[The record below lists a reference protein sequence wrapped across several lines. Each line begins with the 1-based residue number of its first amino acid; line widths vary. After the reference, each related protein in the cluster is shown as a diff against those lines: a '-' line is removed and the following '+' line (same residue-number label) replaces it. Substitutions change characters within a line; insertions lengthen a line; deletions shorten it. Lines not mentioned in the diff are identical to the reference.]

1 MTIRVLGCSA
11 SIVAIAWCGA
21 AAAQTAGA
29 TPPANGA
36 APGVTTSL
44 SEVVVTAERRSTNLQ
59 KTAIAATVFNQK
71 DLVKNGITT
80 IDQLQFVSPSL
91 TVNNFGQGN
100 DVDIRGIGKG
110 EHNTQTGTGVVTYR
124 DSVATFPGYFQEEP
138 YYDVAS
144 VQVLRGPQGTFSGQN
159 STGGAVIV
167 NTQDPVIGG
176 GNHGYVFAHYGN
188 YNDTGVQGALN
199 LPISDTFA
207 ARIAINTDYRDSFY
221 HISGLTGDPSLKW
234 GSARISL
241 LWTPTPALRISLKT
255 DYNYLQNGGYFG
267 DAIINP
273 LTGKP
278 NPTTNLFNFANN
290 YETYATDQFVR
301 SALRIDYTLPDG
313 IILRSVTGYQQG
325 VTAWKGDIDGTN
337 LPAPNYIIAERG
349 NETLWSQELN
359 LISPSTG
366 PVTWVLGAYYN
377 SNNYLFPPNFQ
388 IGVPPGGF
396 DEDLIGTNLTHTY
409 AGFGQV
415 SFNLPAGFQVQAGLR
430 YTFWDTTNRTLY
442 FVPEFAPLLNQPQN
456 ERYQGNNLTGKV
468 ALNWNLN
475 AKNFLYA
482 FVATGAKPG
491 GLNVSLYAFPQV
503 PIPPPFRQEYV
514 TDYEIGWK
522 STLFDNH
529 LRTQIG
535 GYYDNFRHFQVI
547 IPLANNPLLSTE
559 GNVAD
564 STKLYGF
571 EATAQAV
578 FGDFSLNTGVA
589 ISHSSLGTF
598 YAQDPRLPVSGV
610 CDPNTG
616 PASATCIDLKGR
628 SQTYAPNFT
637 FNVQA
642 QYDFKMGNGD
652 TLTPAITFSHISGQ
666 YGSLFNDA
674 AVGDYLTPRNIL
686 GASLAWTHGGFTA
699 TAYGYNL
706 TNQQYI
712 SALLPPIRIA
722 GAPRQFGVSVLKAF

>member
-1 MTIRVLGCSA
+1 M
-11 SIVAIAWCGA
+11 
-21 AAAQTAGA
+21 
-29 TPPANGA
+29 
-36 APGVTTSL
+36 
-44 SEVVVTAERRSTNLQ
+44 
-59 KTAIAATVFNQK
+59 
-71 DLVKNGITT
+71 
-80 IDQLQFVSPSL
+80 
-91 TVNNFGQGN
+91 
-100 DVDIRGIGKG
+100 
-110 EHNTQTGTGVVTYR
+110 
-124 DSVATFPGYFQEEP
+124 
-138 YYDVAS
+138 
-144 VQVLRGPQGTFSGQN
+144 
-159 STGGAVIV
+159 
-167 NTQDPVIGG
+167 
-176 GNHGYVFAHYGN
+176 
-188 YNDTGVQGALN
+188 
-199 LPISDTFA
+199 
-207 ARIAINTDYRDSFY
+207 
-221 HISGLTGDPSLKW
+221 
-234 GSARISL
+234 
-241 LWTPTPALRISLKT
+241 
-255 DYNYLQNGGYFG
+255 
-267 DAIINP
+267 
-273 LTGKP
+273 
-278 NPTTNLFNFANN
+278 
-290 YETYATDQFVR
+290 
-301 SALRIDYTLPDG
+301 
-313 IILRSVTGYQQG
+313 TGYQQG

-359 LISPSTG
+359 LISRSTG

-442 FVPEFAPLLNQPQN
+442 FVPEYAPLLNQPQN
-456 ERYQGNNLTGKV
+456 QRYQGNNLTGKV

-475 AKNFLYA
+475 ADNFLYA

-491 GLNVSLYAFPQV
+491 GLNVSLYAFPPQ

-547 IPLANNPLLSTE
+547 IPLANNPLLNTE
-559 GNVAD
+559 ENVANP
-564 STKLYGF
+564 TKLYGF

-578 FGDFSLNTGVA
+578 FGAFSLNTGLA
-589 ISHSSLGTF
+589 ISHSSLGQF
-598 YAQDPRLPVSGV
+598 FAQDSFLPASGP
-610 CDPNTG
+610 CDPNVG
-616 PASATCIDLKGR
+616 PVSATCVNLKGH

-666 YGSLFNDA
+666 YGSLFDNA
-674 AVGDYLTPRNIL
+674 AAGEYLTPRNIL